1 MADTHVPLNGPGKAK
16 TSVPFN
22 FATVFLVGCSF
33 TTGNQLLI
41 PPMGAAGAA
50 LGTTIAEAAVLATQA
65 VTVRKLR
72 IPLVNGKSA
81 LRTLIVT
88 VIASA
93 ELFLLRL
100 TPLPT
105 LGRALFGAV
114 LFFGTVYGAL
124 LALKDPVL
132 TEMKDVLGDRLR
144 RRRT

>member
-1 MADTHVPLNGPGKAK
+1 
-16 TSVPFN
+16 
-22 FATVFLVGCSF
+22 
-33 TTGNQLLI
+33 
-41 PPMGAAGAA
+41 MGATGAA

-100 TPLPT
+100 APLPA
-105 LGRALFGAV
+105 LGRALLGAV

-132 TEMKDVLGDRLR
+132 TEMKDALGDRLR